1 MPSHLSDSLIYGNS
15 WRTDETRALFD
26 DEPGTRSWLEIL
38 AVLAECQ
45 AEVGALVHESN
56 LARHRPN
63 HRCFIDRWRT
73 SPAGPCRS
81 SYSICCTQA
90 ALRRFAHRVSWLEDH
105 RR

>member
-1 MPSHLSDSLIYGNS
+1 MPDHDLGALWDEHC
-15 WRTDETRALFD
+15 RHEFETRDVDA
-26 DEPGTRSWLEIL
+26 
-38 AVLAECQ
+38 
-45 AEVGALVHESN
+45 ALVHESK
-56 LARHRPN
+56 LARHGPN

-90 ALRRFAHRVSWLEDH
+90 ALRPFAHRVSWLEDP